1 MSRRGAITILRKVI
15 LYAALV
21 LVSACTSAELYKDQK
36 MDFGSIYTVAVMP
49 LTNLSKEQMAADR
62 VRDVFVTMLLASG
75 DVYVVPQG
83 EVARGVSLAG
93 ISNPSAPST
102 DEIKKLGTV
111 LKADAIITGVV
122 REYGEV
128 RSGSAS
134 ANVLSLSF
142 QMAEVQ
148 TGRVVWSVSST
159 KGGIGFLDRLFGG
172 GGEPMNDVTE
182 KTVKDV
188 VNNLFK

>member
-1 MSRRGAITILRKVI
+1 MNRRVAMTTLRKVI

-21 LVSACTSAELYKDQK
+21 LLSACTSADLYKDQK

-49 LTNLSKEQMAADR
+49 LTNLSREQVASDR

-93 ISNPSAPST
+93 VINPSSPST
-102 DEIKKLGTV
+102 DEIKKLGTI

-128 RSGSAS
+128 RSGSAT

-148 TGRVVWSVSST
+148 TGKVVWSVSST

-172 GGEPMNDVTE
+172 GGEPMNDITE
-182 KTVKDV
+182 KTIKDV
-188 VNNLFK
+188 INNLFK

>member
-1 MSRRGAITILRKVI
+1 MSRRGAITILRRVI

>member
-1 MSRRGAITILRKVI
+1 MTILGRVI
-15 LYAALV
+15 LYAV
-21 LVSACTSAELYKDQK
+21 LILAFACTSGGLYKDPK

-49 LTNLSKEQMAADR
+49 LTNLSKEQMASDR
-62 VRDVFVTMLLASG
+62 VRDVLATMLLASG
-75 DVYVVPQG
+75 DVYVVPPG

-93 ISNPSAPST
+93 VLNSAAPST

-128 RSGSAS
+128 RSGSAT

-159 KGGIGFLDRLFGG
+159 EGGIDFLDRLFGG
-172 GGEPMNDVTE
+172 GGEPMNVITE

-188 VNNLFK
+188 VSKLFK